1 MSKVAAAMGT
11 KTTFEM
17 SNVSGLAYAC
27 AATGGNP
34 EVSADTSKFVVP
46 TGAASAVGRAK
57 RAICG

>member
-1 MSKVAAAMGT
+1 MGT